1 MKINTPGVFLALEIL
16 FVIYILAGHFRG
28 RDSQNERMAMLP
40 AEGGNQVKFQYSNL

>member
-1 MKINTPGVFLALEIL
+1 MYSL
-16 FVIYILAGHFRG
+16 FRNIICYLILAGHFRG